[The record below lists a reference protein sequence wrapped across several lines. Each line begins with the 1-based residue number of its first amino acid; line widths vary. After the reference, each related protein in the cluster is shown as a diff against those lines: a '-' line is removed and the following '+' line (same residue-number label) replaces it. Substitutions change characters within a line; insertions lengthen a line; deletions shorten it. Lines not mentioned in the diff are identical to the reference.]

1 MTHRTKASVCC
12 SPGRWAG
19 QRAAKPRGLGTQICV
34 GLLVTLCMVV
44 GSHSARAQPEHFVD
58 MTGKTQWKISLTA
71 PANDD
76 GRHLAIGWTRLP
88 LPVTPV
94 VVLVLRRPAVASDS
108 NAPTPRAT
116 GYGDPGSVSLDFL
129 LNLGTPPATPGW
141 TFPIKDREW
150 SVGSQHGLWTL
161 VAKSVDDPSSA
172 IVDKIDAGTAY
183 VYAFVHALPTETDDK
198 YYGFVGTSVVSW
210 KVSGRAAWFNM
221 AKLGYLGLILLTGAG
236 LFGFTWLAKRRTL
249 FVRRI
254 AGIDAIEDSIGRATE
269 MGRPVLY
276 VTGVDEAQDI
286 QTIAGLLI
294 LGHVAKITA
303 EYDTDIRVANAFPL
317 TMVIAE
323 EMVRQGYANA
333 GRLDAHK
340 PENIMFITSEQF
352 AFAAGVN
359 GIILR
364 ERPATNI
371 YFGKFYGESLMLAE
385 TGFIAGAVQI
395 AGTAELTQMPFFIAG
410 CDYTLIGE
418 ELYATSAYL
427 TREPDQMAQL
437 KVGDM
442 LKVVVALLVVLG
454 VTFATLA
461 NNNVYPFTRFNFMET
476 LFP

>member
-1 MTHRTKASVCC
+1 MTHRSTAPCGHASAQPLRHPRQV
-12 SPGRWAG
+12 
-19 QRAAKPRGLGTQICV
+19 RALHLRLLYC
-34 GLLVTLCMVV
+34 LLVALTMLVNV
-44 GSHSARAQPEHFVD
+44 RSAFAQPDNFVD
-58 MTGKTQWKISLTA
+58 MTGKTRWNIELSA

-76 GRHLAIGWTRLP
+76 GRHLAIRWTRLD
-88 LPVTPV
+88 TTDSQNT
-94 VVLVLRRPAVASDS
+94 VLVLRRPAIASDS
-108 NAPTPRAT
+108 NTATQRAT
-116 GYGDPGSVSLDFL
+116 GYSDPGLVSLDFL
-129 LNLGTPPATPGW
+129 LNLGTPADRPGW
-141 TFPIKDREW
+141 TTPVLDREW
-150 SVGSQHGLWTL
+150 SVGSMHGVWTV
-161 VAKSVDDPSSA
+161 VAKSATDPKTA
-172 IVDKIDAGTAY
+172 MVDKIEANVSY
-183 VYAFVHALPTETDDK
+183 VYAFVSATPAGTNDK
-198 YYGFVGTSVVSW
+198 YYRFVGNSVVSW
-210 KVSGRAAWFNM
+210 KVSGKAAWFNM

-276 VTGVDEAQDI
+276 VTGVEEAQDI